1 MKKILLATTAVAAF
15 VAFSGTAQA
24 QDPGRPDFGATEG
37 GGGAGSAFTVK
48 TNGAVKFYLKYATGD
63 KSLNEDKGSNSG
75 LFTLINAELE
85 INGAATTDNGTD
97 ISTHIDFN
105 FSGNA
110 ADSSST
116 TGTANFGGSEQT
128 INLSNFAVIDELSMK
143 IGGGWGSVE
152 MGGNDGAEDILKT
165 YGGTVGAGTGG
176 VDGDYHSVDGGVGG
190 NSVGGT
196 AGGGD
201 SGDALKVTYMSPNV
215 AGFQAGLSLNYVT
228 DGPDDT
234 DGGTLGVGV
243 GAKYAGSAGGFGYA
257 ISVVWGDTAL
267 TGSQNVGE
275 ARAAAKATALTG
287 LNDAFLAAIEVKD
300 VAVVARA
307 RVREEADAAD
317 GADTAAI
324 TAAVGAY
331 VTADTALTDANDLV
345 VGTDTAAGQVTQAAK
360 NTAITAAT
368 TGLNTTKDALTKL
381 SGAPSL
387 VDAVTADLDAEKAVD
402 AAVAD
407 IAKKE
412 GVDDAGDAA
421 AQSTHDA
428 DFGGLGIGVKLSGA
442 GVTGVVGV
450 TIDGLGRNE
459 EAFGVGKTGFDLH
472 LSPGISYAIPGGKA
486 NVSVTAALSMPYG
499 IGGNDERTGKT
510 EASNY
515 FSSYIA
521 FLSGDYTIL
530 PGVTLAVDLGYGDRD
545 IADEM
550 TKSAGFTGLVRAKAA
565 F

>member
-97 ISTHIDFN
+97 VSTHIDFN

-228 DGPDDT
+228 DGPDDI

-287 LNDAFLAAIEVKD
+287 LNDAFLAAIEVED
-300 VAVVARA
+300 VAVDATA
-307 RVREEADAAD
+307 RVTEGAHDEAAD
-317 GADTAAI
+317 DIREAVDTYRTADDALTVANAQVVGTGSGEVTQAARDAAI
-324 TAAVGAY
+324 TAAKEVLTTAKDVLDDLDVG
-331 VTADTALTDANDLV
+331 DL
-345 VGTDTAAGQVTQAAK
+345 
-360 NTAITAAT
+360 
-368 TGLNTTKDALTKL
+368 
-381 SGAPSL
+381 SL
-387 VDAVTADLDAEKAVD
+387 VDAVIAVD

-407 IAKKE
+407 IAAKE

-442 GVTGVVGV
+442 GVTGVFGV
-450 TIDGLGRNE
+450 TIDGLGRSE

-486 NVSVTAALSMPYG
+486 NVSVTAALSMPHG
-499 IGGNDERTGKT
+499 VGGNDKRIGKT

-521 FLSGDYTIL
+521 FLSGDYTVL

>member
-97 ISTHIDFN
+97 VSTHIDFN

-228 DGPDDT
+228 DGPDDI

-300 VAVVARA
+300 VAVDATARLTEGA
-307 RVREEADAAD
+307 GDSSAVTTIRTAVETYRTAD
-317 GADTAAI
+317 GT
-324 TAAVGAY
+324 
-331 VTADTALTDANDLV
+331 LTDANAQV
-345 VGTDTAAGQVTQAAK
+345 VGTGTGEVTQAAK
-360 NTAITAAT
+360 NTAITDAKA
-368 TGLNTTKDALTKL
+368 ALTAAKAAL
-381 SGAPSL
+381 TALDVGKVSV
-387 VDAVTADLDAEKAVD
+387 VDAVIADVDAGKAVD

-407 IAKKE
+407 IAAKE
-412 GVDDAGDAA
+412 GVDDAGNAA
-421 AQSTHDA
+421 AKSTHDA

-486 NVSVTAALSMPYG
+486 NVSVTAALSMPHG

-530 PGVTLAVDLGYGDRD
+530 PGVTLAVDLGYGDSD